1 MTNLED
7 IMMRYPSALKALYLD
22 NNRLQGFHHET
33 FSGQT
38 YIDVLSMSDNKLERI
53 PKGVFK
59 ELINLFRLSLA
70 NNRIAVIEDFAF
82 EGLPRVCIYKI
93 LFSTYINHNMR
104 NTILSHFFTRVS
116 SSAFVALDIYM
127 ISQVENLAKNIFKES
142 GNII

>member
-1 MTNLED
+1 
-7 IMMRYPSALKALYLD
+7 MRYPSALKALYLD

-82 EGLPRVCIYKI
+82 EGLPRV
-93 LFSTYINHNMR
+93 STYLVLSEKFASEANYFYE
-104 NTILSHFFTRVS
+104 ILTQQKGVTFEF
-116 SSAFVALDIYM
+116 
-127 ISQVENLAKNIFKES
+127 
-142 GNII
+142 

>member
-82 EGLPRVCIYKI
+82 EGLPRVSTKYI
-93 LFSTYINHNMR
+93 FSTLR
-104 NTILSHFFTRVS
+104 KVCERSEL
-116 SSAFVALDIYM
+116 L
-127 ISQVENLAKNIFKES
+127 LLNIDPTKRGYF
-142 GNII
+142 